1 MPAETAM
8 EMSGAG
14 KRYGAHWVLSGLELT
29 IAQGETVAVF
39 GKNGSGKSTF
49 LKMIATLVAPS
60 AGRVFVFGQDPS
72 KDKSKIRGRVRM
84 LGHEKQLY
92 DSLTARE
99 NLRLAA
105 DLLGVSSR
113 DRDLLIRNL
122 LDRFQIGRMADRRVG
137 QLSEGMKKRVVLAR
151 LSLGEERSDLFLLD
165 EPYPTLDEEGRRI
178 LDDLIMEWKKNGK
191 TVLLSSHDHDMA
203 LRHSKR
209 LLIIENRTIDY
220 DGVPR

>member
-1 MPAETAM
+1 METSAV

-14 KRYGAHWVLSGLELT
+14 KRYGPHWVLSGLNVS
-29 IAQGETVAVF
+29 IGRGETVAVF

-60 AGRVFVFGQDPS
+60 AGRVLVFGRDPS
-72 KDKSKIRGRVRM
+72 KDKSKIRRRVRM

-105 DLLGVSSR
+105 DLLGIPPR
-113 DRDLLIRNL
+113 DRTPLIRDL
-122 LDRFQIGRMADRRVG
+122 LDRFGIGRTADRRVG
-137 QLSEGMKKRVVLAR
+137 ELSEGTQKRVVLAR
-151 LSLGEERSDLFLLD
+151 LSLGEDTSDLFLLD
-165 EPYPTLDEEGRRI
+165 EPHPTLDEEGRRI
-178 LDDLIMEWKKNGK
+178 LDGLIAEWKKNGK
-191 TVLLSSHDHDMA
+191 TVLLSSHDHELA
-203 LRHSKR
+203 LRHAKR
-209 LLIIENRTIDY
+209 LLIIENGTIDY